1 MRCLFAVLS
10 VAVLAACAGP
20 VPDSAKGVGFEDY
33 DRYLSEK
40 QQRDAALRNG
50 TQSVVP
56 PARVSDAPPPR
67 ALTPEQQTASAA
79 VAAVRGTPGRTTPGQ
94 APRGESVP
102 AGIQN
107 TSPNAAPVP
116 DLNNPSISDEQDFQ
130 AVSSRQSI
138 ESDAAR
144 RQAQSAQYKVI
155 APTAVPNRPG
165 STVPTPIEFALRTNH
180 PVGQKV
186 YRRSPFG
193 AGKSASVCA
202 SYRSAELAQDAFLKA
217 GGPSKDKLGVDP
229 DGDGYACGWNPA
241 TYRGLVNKG

>member
-1 MRCLFAVLS
+1 MRGVFAVLS
-10 VAVLAACAGP
+10 VALMAACVGP
-20 VPDSAKGVGFEDY
+20 VPDSAQGVGFDNY
-33 DRYLSEK
+33 GSYLSEK
-40 QQRDAALRNG
+40 QARDADLRAG
-50 TQSVVP
+50 RTTGQTVAP
-56 PARVSDAPPPR
+56 PAQTAAPQT
-67 ALTPEQQTASAA
+67 AEQQTASAA
-79 VAAVRGTPGRTTPGQ
+79 VAAIRGTNGQ
-94 APRGESVP
+94 ARRGESVP
-102 AGIQN
+102 AGIAN
-107 TSPNAAPVP
+107 TSPNVAPVP

-155 APTAVPNRPG
+155 APTAVPSRPG
-165 STVPTPIEFALRTNH
+165 GKVTTPIEFALQTKH

-193 AGKSASVCA
+193 ASKTAKACA
-202 SYRSAELAQDAFLKA
+202 GYRSSELAQDAFLKA

-241 TYRGLVNKG
+241 SYRSLVKG

>member
-1 MRCLFAVLS
+1 MRRVLAAVS
-10 VAVLAACAGP
+10 VALVAACAGP
-20 VPDSAKGVGFEDY
+20 VPDSAQGVGFDDY
-33 DRYLSEK
+33 DRYLAEK
-40 QQRDAALRNG
+40 QARDAAL
-50 TQSVVP
+50 QSGQST
-56 PARVSDAPPPR
+56 AQTIAPPTAQPSSPQ
-67 ALTPEQQTASAA
+67 TPEQQTASAA
-79 VAAVRGTPGRTTPGQ
+79 VAAVQGTPGQ
-94 APRGESVP
+94 AVRGESVP

-107 TSPNAAPVP
+107 TSPNAAPAP

-155 APTAVPNRPG
+155 EPKALPSRPG
-165 STVPTPIEFALRTNH
+165 GKVPTPIEFALQTSH

-193 AGKSASVCA
+193 AGKAASACA
-202 SYRSAELAQDAFLKA
+202 AYRSDELAQDAFLKA
-217 GGPSKDKLGVDP
+217 GGPSKDKLGIDP

-241 TYRGLVNKG
+241 TYRGLVSKG